1 MARSKK
7 IQGNI
12 EVVNL
17 VANDP
22 TLIEQTPS
30 TNEQGEQYVEF
41 GAKDDHFQ
49 YMLDCYINSATHGAI
64 CNGMIL
70 RILAKGLDKPEVVE
84 YEDLK
89 RFVTDRYIMGNAA
102 WQKVNGKL
110 MHVPVN
116 YLRKH
121 PANEDEHVLEF
132 EYSTEWDQ
140 GGNGTDRKTLPNG
153 QHFPNAPHSIYWTKS
168 YAPNTFYYGLPNFE
182 NGLAYAELEIALS
195 KHLNKTVHN
204 SFSVTKIINFNNGA
218 IPDEQER
225 KLTVKKVK
233 DSVTG
238 ENGEPVIVAFN
249 PDKDSAATVDDISV
263 DNAAEKYQ
271 YISTEAQQKLIVAHG
286 ITSPLLLGI
295 RDTGSGLG
303 SNKDEMLQADEQLMK
318 YQVEPL
324 QREIE
329 ESIFKATGERV
340 KFINTELETTQLSEQ
355 KTALQEFL
363 DCGEDDPE
371 GYELFSN
378 TEVDYSIDDDLDEIM
393 ESHFKPTLLSRV
405 NNVIELVTTGKASPK
420 TKSKQDTPEYAVR
433 YRYVRGGK
441 PNKTDANG
449 KKYKDRAFCLAMEK
463 ANKLYRK
470 EDIQAM
476 RNKPVNPGF
485 GEKGARTYDIWLYKG
500 GARCRHKWFREVYVK
515 KGISDKSRID
525 LGKRISVAQARRNGA
540 KIETNPAKVA
550 IVPDNM
556 KNKGFVTRST
566 MPSDAKAQ
574 NTGI

>member
-7 IQGNI
+7 IQGQI

-30 TNEQGEQYVEF
+30 TNEQGEQYVQF
-41 GAKDDHFQ
+41 GADDSHFQ
-49 YMLDCYINSATHGAI
+49 YMLDCYVNSATHGAI

-70 RILAKGLDKPEVVE
+70 RILGKGLDRTDVVD

-89 RFVTDRYIMGNAA
+89 RFVTDRYMMGNAS

-110 MHVPVN
+110 MHIPVN

-121 PANEDEHVLEF
+121 PANDDEKVEYF

-140 GGNGTDRKTLPNG
+140 GGSGTDRKTLPNG
-153 QHFPNAPHSIYWTKS
+153 QHFPNAPHSIYWTKA
-168 YAPNTFYYGLPNFE
+168 YAPNTFYYGLPSFE

-218 IPDEQER
+218 ISDDAER
-225 KLTVKKVK
+225 RATVRKVK

-263 DNAAEKYQ
+263 DNAAEKYK
-271 YISTEAQQKLIVAHG
+271 YVSEEAQQKLIVSHG

-295 RDTGSGLG
+295 RDTGGGLG
-303 SNKDEMLQADEQLMK
+303 SNKDEMAQADDQLMK

-324 QREIE
+324 QKEIE
-329 ESIFKATGERV
+329 ESIYKATGQRV
-340 KFINTELETTQLSEQ
+340 KFVNTDVEMVALADQ
-355 KTALQEFL
+355 KTALEEFL
-363 DCGEDDPE
+363 DCGEDMPNGFDLLSSE
-371 GYELFSN
+371 
-378 TEVDYSIDDDLDEIM
+378 EVDYEIEEELDEILAD
-393 ESHFKPTLLSRV
+393 HFKPTLLSRV
-405 NNVIELVTTGKASPK
+405 NKLVEMVSTGKASPK
-420 TKSKQDTPEYAVR
+420 TKSKQDTEDYAVR
-433 YRYVRGGK
+433 YRYTGRTPQSK
-441 PNKTDANG
+441 EAERD
-449 KKYKDRAFCLAMEK
+449 FCSAMMS
-463 ANKLYRK
+463 ADKLYRK
-470 EDIQAM
+470 EDIKAM

-485 GEKGARTYDIWLYKG
+485 GIKGARTYPIWEMKG
-500 GARCRHKWFREVYVK
+500 GARCSHKWFREVYIK
-515 KGISDKSRID
+515 KDISDKSRVA
-525 LGKRISVAQARRNGA
+525 LGDRISVAQARRNGA
-540 KIETNPAKVA
+540 KIEVNDPKVA
-550 IVPDNM
+550 IMPKNM
-556 KNKGFVTRST
+556 KHKGYVTKST
-566 MPSDAKAQ
+566 MPKDAKAQ

>member
-1 MARSKK
+1 MLR
-7 IQGNI
+7 
-12 EVVNL
+12 
-17 VANDP
+17 
-22 TLIEQTPS
+22 TLFI
-30 TNEQGEQYVEF
+30 
-41 GAKDDHFQ
+41 
-49 YMLDCYINSATHGAI
+49 
-64 CNGMIL
+64 
-70 RILAKGLDKPEVVE
+70 
-84 YEDLK
+84 
-89 RFVTDRYIMGNAA
+89 
-102 WQKVNGKL
+102 
-110 MHVPVN
+110 
-116 YLRKH
+116 
-121 PANEDEHVLEF
+121 
-132 EYSTEWDQ
+132 
-140 GGNGTDRKTLPNG
+140 
-153 QHFPNAPHSIYWTKS
+153 WTKS
-168 YAPNTFYYGLPNFE
+168 VTLPNTFYYGLPNFE

-225 KLTVKKVK
+225 KLTVRKVK

-271 YISTEAQQKLIVAHG
+271 YVSTEAQQKLIVAHG

-340 KFINTELETTQLSEQ
+340 KFINNQNDLDNLNGTNESDLVAKEASYNGAQIASSLEIMQSVKDGVLTEEQAITFLIQMLQFDPQTAKALFTKADATNQLLAEQ

-470 EDIQAM
+470 EDIKAM

-515 KGISDKSRID
+515 KGISDKSRVD

-566 MPSDAKAQ
+566 MPKDAKAQ

>member
-1 MARSKK
+1 MARGKK
-7 IQGNI
+7 IQGQI

-30 TNEQGEQYVEF
+30 TNEQGEQYVQF
-41 GAKDDHFQ
+41 GSDDSHFQ

-70 RILAKGLDKPEVVE
+70 RILGKGLDRPDVVD
-84 YEDLK
+84 YEDLR
-89 RFVTDRYIMGNAA
+89 RFVTDRYMMGNAS

-110 MHVPVN
+110 MHIPVN

-121 PANEDEHVLEF
+121 PANEEEKVEYF

-140 GGNGTDRKTLPNG
+140 GGSGTDRKTLPNG
-153 QHFPNAPHSIYWTKS
+153 QHFPNAPHSIYWTKA
-168 YAPNTFYYGLPNFE
+168 YAPNTFYYGLPSFE

-218 IPDEQER
+218 ISDEAER
-225 KLTVKKVK
+225 KSTVRKVK

-263 DNAAEKYQ
+263 DNAAEKYK
-271 YISTEAQQKLIVAHG
+271 YVSEEAQQKLIVAHG

-340 KFINTELETTQLSEQ
+340 KFINTELETTQLAEQ

-363 DCGEDDPE
+363 DCGEDAPE
-371 GYELFSN
+371 GFDLLSSE
-378 TEVDYSIDDDLDEIM
+378 EVDYETEEELDEILAD
-393 ESHFKPTLLSRV
+393 HFKPTLLSRA
-405 NNVIELVTTGKASPK
+405 NKIIEMVSTGKASPK
-420 TKSKQDTPEYAVR
+420 TKSKQDTEDYAVR
-433 YRYVRGGK
+433 YRYTRGGK
-441 PNKTDANG
+441 ANKTDANG
-449 KKYKDRAFCLAMEK
+449 KKYKDRDFCIAMDS
-463 ANKLYRK
+463 ADKLYRK
-470 EDIQAM
+470 EDITAM

-485 GEKGARTYDIWLYKG
+485 GEKGKRTYDIFLYKG

-515 KGISDKSRID
+515 KEISDKSRVA
-525 LGKRISVAQARRNGA
+525 LGERISVAQARRNGA
-540 KIETNPAKVA
+540 KIETNSPKVS

-566 MPSDAKAQ
+566 MPKDAKAQ